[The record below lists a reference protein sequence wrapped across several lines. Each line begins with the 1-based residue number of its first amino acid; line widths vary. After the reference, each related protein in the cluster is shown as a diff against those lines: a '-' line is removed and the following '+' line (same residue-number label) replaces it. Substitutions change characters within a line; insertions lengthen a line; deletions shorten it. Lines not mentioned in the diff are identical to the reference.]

1 MPPSRYGG
9 KRASFSR
16 GHRRKGGLFDVSS
29 VRPVVS
35 SFAPVASSATAKILR
50 PYNIILFV
58 PDAFF
63 TQIQP
68 TWFLSRDWFVRLGG
82 YMEAPPTP
90 ATTTTTA
97 TTTKTI
103 VDVDLG
109 SDLRSVKRAK
119 LCTGA
124 GGVDDGR
131 GVYRLYHPSEIDPP
145 PTMSA
150 TAGAGADDDDDDDD
164 FGSTL
169 RLAEDTRF
177 FHAHLRAGGR
187 LHLHRTPDP
196 LLTYRH
202 QSGLSQ
208 SSRTPR
214 RLLLKL
220 RVRAWEDAV
229 FRDSR
234 DGRQWANGFA
244 VWGGESTFVLR
255 HKDGRLYFY
264 CHLLHAFRACFS
276 MSH

>member
-1 MPPSRYGG
+1 M
-9 KRASFSR
+9 
-16 GHRRKGGLFDVSS
+16 
-29 VRPVVS
+29 
-35 SFAPVASSATAKILR
+35 
-50 PYNIILFV
+50 
-58 PDAFF
+58 
-63 TQIQP
+63 
-68 TWFLSRDWFVRLGG
+68 
-82 YMEAPPTP
+82 
-90 ATTTTTA
+90 TTTTTKTA
-97 TTTKTI
+97 TKTTTTTTTTTKKTAM

-109 SDLRSVKRAK
+109 SDLRSLKRTK
-119 LCTGA
+119 LCAGA
-124 GGVDDGR
+124 GVGDDR

-150 TAGAGADDDDDDDD
+150 TAEPGDGGGGGGGGDDDDP
-164 FGSTL
+164 GSTL

-220 RVRAWEDAV
+220 RARAWEDAV
-229 FRDSR
+229 FRGGPSPDDSAPAAYPADAGGGGDDDDD
-234 DGRQWANGFA
+234 DGGRNSGRKWANGFA

-255 HKDGRLYFY
+255 HGDGRF
-264 CHLLHAFRACFS
+264 FFF
-276 MSH
+276 

>member
-1 MPPSRYGG
+1 M
-9 KRASFSR
+9 
-16 GHRRKGGLFDVSS
+16 
-29 VRPVVS
+29 
-35 SFAPVASSATAKILR
+35 
-50 PYNIILFV
+50 
-58 PDAFF
+58 
-63 TQIQP
+63 
-68 TWFLSRDWFVRLGG
+68 
-82 YMEAPPTP
+82 
-90 ATTTTTA
+90 
-97 TTTKTI
+97 

-109 SDLRSVKRAK
+109 SDLRSLKRTK
-119 LCTGA
+119 LCAGA
-124 GGVDDGR
+124 GVGDDR

-150 TAGAGADDDDDDDD
+150 TAEPGDGGGGDDDS
-164 FGSTL
+164 GSTL

-220 RVRAWEDAV
+220 RARAWEDAV
-229 FRDSR
+229 FRGGPSPDDSAPAASPADAGGGGDDDDD
-234 DGRQWANGFA
+234 DGGRNSGRKWANGFA

-255 HKDGRLYFY
+255 HGDGRF
-264 CHLLHAFRACFS
+264 FFF
-276 MSH
+276 